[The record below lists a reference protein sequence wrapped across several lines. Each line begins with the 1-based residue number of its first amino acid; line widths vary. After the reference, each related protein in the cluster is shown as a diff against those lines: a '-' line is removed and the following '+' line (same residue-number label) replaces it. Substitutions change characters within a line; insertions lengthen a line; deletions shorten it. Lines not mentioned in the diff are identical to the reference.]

1 MGERESGTLKL
12 RLGLPATKRDVLL
25 AELVSRLSLVVV
37 TLLPLFVVLGVLMS
51 SVYGGIPLVAFGLTA
66 GWLLFYTSVWTT
78 FVVGVSAAFTSP
90 FRVLA
95 AICGTYL
102 FFSPV
107 TRIWDMVVMCL
118 FSLVFAG
125 SLTIPSLNAAATG
138 NSPAWFLYV
147 EWLNPIHTL
156 IWVGEWITSLKDT
169 AVPMGE
175 LSLLFFSIGALVILG
190 GGALFV
196 GYVRFQRVDL

>member
-1 MGERESGTLKL
+1 M
-12 RLGLPATKRDVLL
+12 
-25 AELVSRLSLVVV
+25 SRLSLVVV

-125 SLTIPSLNAAATG
+125 SLTI
-138 NSPAWFLYV
+138 
-147 EWLNPIHTL
+147 HH
-156 IWVGEWITSLKDT
+156 
-169 AVPMGE
+169 
-175 LSLLFFSIGALVILG
+175 
-190 GGALFV
+190 
-196 GYVRFQRVDL
+196 